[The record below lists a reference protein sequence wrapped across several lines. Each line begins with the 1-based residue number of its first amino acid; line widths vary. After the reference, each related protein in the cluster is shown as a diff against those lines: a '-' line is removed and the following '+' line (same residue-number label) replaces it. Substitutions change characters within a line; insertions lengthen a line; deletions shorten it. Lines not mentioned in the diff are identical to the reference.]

1 MPTHPTLFKEII
13 SVSERYLG
21 PVGERFMRRQI
32 ETHLEIE
39 PEKITQED
47 IPKLLEW
54 TTLAYAMISNNSK
67 QNDAFMAELLA
78 LSQTKRGL

>member
-1 MPTHPTLFKEII
+1 MSTPDPLFKQM
-13 SVSERYLG
+13 VATSEKYLG
-21 PVGERFMRRQI
+21 PVSERFIRRQI

-39 PEKITQED
+39 PEKITQQD

-54 TTLAYAMISNNSK
+54 VRLAFAMISNDTKENE
-67 QNDAFMAELLA
+67 AFIADLLA